1 MLLLAG
7 AVLVLAACGSTDD
20 PANDGANV
28 AESPADVPDDVPADG
43 SDDVPADVSD
53 DITDDVSEFDAG
65 VGSPAGSSADAVVV
79 EVEQIGSSPRE
90 DVPSGLRDYPIAVD
104 EVPELGRLR
113 SGGPPPD
120 GIPAIDS
127 PVFYSADSVGYLGP
141 NDPVLSL
148 EIDGD
153 SRAYPLEVMIWHEI
167 VNDTVGGIPVVVAYC
182 PLCNSVTV
190 FDRRIE
196 GRVLDFGTSGLL
208 FNSSLVMYDRQTET
222 LWSHFAGR
230 PLYGELDEA
239 ELVDHPATIVGF
251 GAWRDA
257 HPDGLVLSAETG
269 HDRPYGQ
276 NPYPGYDD
284 VNREPFLFEGEVDGR
299 YTSMTRLVGVS
310 TGQADG
316 TDGGAEAALAF
327 PLLVLREAGVMTGR
341 LDDADIVAFWVPGT
355 SSALDSVTV
364 SDGVDVG
371 ATGVFVPE
379 VDGQR
384 LTFESTDG
392 VITDIETGSTWDI
405 FGTATAGELA
415 GSALEQLPPIDTF
428 WFAWV
433 AFHPDG
439 EVGGPSPEPSE
450 P

>member
-1 MLLLAG
+1 MLLAG
-7 AVLVLAACGSTDD
+7 SVLVLAACGSADD
-20 PANDGANV
+20 PASDGENV
-28 AESPADVPDDVPADG
+28 DESPADVPADD
-43 SDDVPADVSD
+43 SDDVPD
-53 DITDDVSEFDAG
+53 DIADDVSEFDAG
-65 VGSPAGSSADAVVV
+65 VGSPAGSSEDAVVV
-79 EVEQIGSSPRE
+79 EVEQIESSPRE

-153 SRAYPLEVMIWHEI
+153 ARAYPLEVMIWHEI

-196 GRVLDFGTSGLL
+196 GRVIDFGTSGLL

-239 ELVDHPATIVGF
+239 ELVDYPATIVGF

-284 VNREPFLFEGEVDGR
+284 VTREPFLFEGEVDGR
-299 YTSMTRLVGVS
+299 YTPMTRVVGVS

-316 TDGGAEAALAF
+316 TDGRAEAALAF
-327 PLLVLREAGVMTGR
+327 PLLDLREVGVMTGR
-341 LDDADIVAFWVPGT
+341 LEDTDVVAFWVPGT

-379 VDGQR
+379 IEGQQ
-384 LTFESTDG
+384 LTFESTSG

-415 GSALEQLPPIDTF
+415 GSSLEQLPHIDTF

-433 AFHPDG
+433 AFHPAG
-439 EVGGPSPEPSE
+439 EVGGPSPEP
-450 P
+450 